1 MLFLLVITPR
11 EGIGWSEHYTR
22 VHQPQVIIV
31 FPPDMNSATTS
42 SPHHGG
48 FVSYARLSSIDFQ
61 LKGFYVDLAL
71 SPSV

>member
-42 SPHHGG
+42 YT
-48 FVSYARLSSIDFQ
+48 FQDFW
-61 LKGFYVDLAL
+61 LVLG
-71 SPSV
+71 